1 MALQS
6 SGAISLSDIQ
16 TEFGG
21 SNPTSL
27 SEYYRGGSNVIN
39 ASVNNSIP
47 TSGAISLT
55 DFYGTEGVLASS
67 FTRIGTSGNGS
78 INLQKAADPYRW
90 VFIVMHDMTANEQSN
105 LSTPSANG
113 SAMSTAVNEN
123 SDAYDDGHRL
133 GMFYANVPT
142 GTSVTFSNMT
152 LTAAVYEITG
162 IQSISSNLNVFAT
175 DAVTSSSAN
184 SWAIAGLVT
193 NFTGQGSN
201 GVPTNMTSGGGG
213 TSSAL
218 HGYDADMGA
227 TSVTY
232 TFVNPGNPVVL
243 RKTVTCEFDW

>member
-1 MALQS
+1 MTLQS

-21 SNPTSL
+21 SSPTSL

-39 ASVNNSIP
+39 TSVNNSIP

-55 DFYGTEGVLASS
+55 DFYGTQNVLASS
-67 FTRIGTSGNGS
+67 FTRIGTAGNAS

-90 VFIVMHDMTANEQSN
+90 VFIVMQDMQGPQLST

-113 SAMSTAVNEN
+113 SAMSTAVNDN
-123 SDAYDDGHRL
+123 SGYSNDGHRL

-152 LTAAVYEITG
+152 LSAAIYEITG
-162 IQSISSNLNVFAT
+162 IQSISSNLNVFTT

-193 NFTGQGSN
+193 NFADSGSN
-201 GVPTNMTSGGGG
+201 TVPTNMTSGGGG
-213 TSSAL
+213 GAAL

-232 TFVNPGNPVVL
+232 TFGNPGNTVVL

>member
-21 SNPTSL
+21 SSPTSL

-67 FTRIGTSGNGS
+67 FTRIGSVGNAS

-90 VFIVMHDMTANEQSN
+90 VFIVMQDMQGPQLST

-113 SAMSTAVNEN
+113 SAMSTAVNDN
-123 SDAYDDGHRL
+123 SGALNDGHRL
-133 GMFYANVPT
+133 GMFYANIPT

-152 LTAAVYEITG
+152 LSAAVYEITG
-162 IQSISSNLNVFAT
+162 IQSISSNLNVFTT

-193 NFTGQGSN
+193 NFADAGSN
-201 GVPTNMTSGGGG
+201 TVPTNMTLGGGSG
-213 TSSAL
+213 AAL

-232 TFVNPGNPVVL
+232 TFGNPGNTVIL

>member
-21 SNPTSL
+21 SSPTSL

-67 FTRIGTSGNGS
+67 FTRIGSVGNAS

-90 VFIVMHDMTANEQSN
+90 VFIVMQDMQGPQLST

-113 SAMSTAVNEN
+113 SAMSTAVNDN
-123 SDAYDDGHRL
+123 SGALNDGHRL
-133 GMFYANVPT
+133 GMFYANIPT

-152 LTAAVYEITG
+152 LSAAVYEITG
-162 IQSISSNLNVFAT
+162 IQSISSNLNVFTT

-193 NFTGQGSN
+193 NFADAGSN
-201 GVPTNMTSGGGG
+201 TVPTNMTSGGGG
-213 TSSAL
+213 GAAL

-232 TFVNPGNPVVL
+232 TFGNPGNPVIL

>member
-21 SNPTSL
+21 SSPTSL

-67 FTRIGTSGNGS
+67 FTRIGSVGNAS

-90 VFIVMHDMTANEQSN
+90 VFIVMQDMQGPQLST

-113 SAMSTAVNEN
+113 SAMSTDVNDN
-123 SDAYDDGHRL
+123 SGASNDGHRL
-133 GMFYANVPT
+133 GMFYANIPT

-152 LTAAVYEITG
+152 LSAAVYEITG
-162 IQSISSNLNVFAT
+162 IQSISSNLNVFTT

-193 NFTGQGSN
+193 NFADAGSN
-201 GVPTNMTSGGGG
+201 TVPTNMTLGGGSG
-213 TSSAL
+213 AAL

-232 TFVNPGNPVVL
+232 TFGNPGNTVIL